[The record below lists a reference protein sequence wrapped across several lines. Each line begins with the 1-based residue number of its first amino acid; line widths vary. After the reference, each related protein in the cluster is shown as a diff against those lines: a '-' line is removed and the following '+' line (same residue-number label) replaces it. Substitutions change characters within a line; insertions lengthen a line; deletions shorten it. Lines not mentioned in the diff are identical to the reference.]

1 MQYHC
6 CLSQSHAFQ
15 FGHLIYFACSGSVG
29 NDHNGHTD
37 ENQRKTKMRMM
48 KSEDYMKVEETLQSQ
63 FCTTTET
70 LQQPNW
76 NQAIA
81 NFKLNT
87 DHSLNSTGTSHSEEE
102 FFSMTE
108 FPLPALG
115 QPSLLNTVRQETG
128 IMTISPR
135 STLSNVSLG
144 GSSSS
149 TSTKGEFSICR
160 SFSGERIL
168 LNHLYLWFGSTRFS
182 CAIVVNLSFRIN

>member
-1 MQYHC
+1 
-6 CLSQSHAFQ
+6 
-15 FGHLIYFACSGSVG
+15 
-29 NDHNGHTD
+29 
-37 ENQRKTKMRMM
+37 MRMM

-63 FCTTTET
+63 FRATTET

-76 NQAIA
+76 NQAIE
-81 NFKLNT
+81 NFKVNT
-87 DHSLNSTGTSHSEEE
+87 NHSLNSTGTSHSEEE

-128 IMTISPR
+128 IMAISPR

-149 TSTKGEFSICR
+149 TSTKGEFSSCR
-160 SFSGERIL
+160 SSFGGRIL
-168 LNHLYLWFGSTRFS
+168 LNYVYLRFGDTRLR
-182 CAIVVNLSFRIN
+182 CAIVVNLSFLIYSKSYNPGHNILELYNVLVQV

>member
-1 MQYHC
+1 M
-6 CLSQSHAFQ
+6 
-15 FGHLIYFACSGSVG
+15 IYFAYSGSVI
-29 NDHNGHTD
+29 NDQNGHVD

-63 FCTTTET
+63 FRATTET

-76 NQAIA
+76 NQAIE
-81 NFKLNT
+81 NFKVNT
-87 DHSLNSTGTSHSEEE
+87 NHSLNSTGTSHNEEE

-115 QPSLLNTVRQETG
+115 QPSLLNAVRQETG
-128 IMTISPR
+128 IMKISPR

-149 TSTKGEFSICR
+149 TSTKGEFSSCR
-160 SFSGERIL
+160 SFSGRRIL
-168 LNHLYLWFGSTRFS
+168 LNHLYLWFGGTRLS
-182 CAIVVNLSFRIN
+182 CAIGVNLSFLINC